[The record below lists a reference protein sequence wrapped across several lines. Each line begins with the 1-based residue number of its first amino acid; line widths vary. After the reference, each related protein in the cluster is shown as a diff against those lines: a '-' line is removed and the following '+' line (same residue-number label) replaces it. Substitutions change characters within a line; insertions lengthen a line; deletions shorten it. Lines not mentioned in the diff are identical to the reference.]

1 MNKKAFAELVSS
13 VQDMG
18 RHMRGEEVAGTRI
31 TKVRESNLHVIRR
44 KSDLSKRS
52 PDGVKRNPG

>member
-18 RHMRGEEVAGTRI
+18 RHMRGEKVVGARVTR
-31 TKVRESNLHVIRR
+31 VREPNARAIRR
-44 KSDLSKRS
+44 KSGLANRS
-52 PDGVKRNPG
+52 SPSSSNR